1 MEHLLYERLGSL
13 NEIQNDAK
21 SRMSKS
27 IENLEANF
35 AKIRTGRA
43 HPSILDAV
51 TVDYYGSQVPIS
63 QVANINVEDAR
74 TLTVQ
79 PWEQPMVAVV
89 EKAIMMS
96 DLGVNPV
103 TNGSTMRIPMPP
115 LTEERRRDL
124 TKVARQEAE
133 NARVAIRNVRRDA
146 NGDVKNL
153 LKDKDITEDDSR
165 RTEDQIQK
173 LTDDAVKQIDAL
185 LAEKE
190 AVLMEV

>member
-1 MEHLLYERLGSL
+1 ML
-13 NEIQNDAK
+13 NEIQADAK
-21 SRMSKS
+21 SRMQKS

-43 HPSILDAV
+43 HPSILDSV

-89 EKAIMMS
+89 EKAIMIS

-103 TNGSTMRIPMPP
+103 TNGNTMRIPMPA

-133 NARVAIRNVRRDA
+133 NARIAIRNVRRDA
-146 NGDVKNL
+146 NNDVKEL
-153 LKDKDITEDDSR
+153 LKDKEVTEDDAR
-165 RTEDQIQK
+165 RAEDLIQK
-173 LTDDAVKQIDAL
+173 LTDDAVKKADEM

-190 AVLMEV
+190 ASLMEV

>member
-1 MEHLLYERLGSL
+1 MLA
-13 NEIQNDAK
+13 EIQQDAQE
-21 SRMSKS
+21 RMQKS
-27 IENLEANF
+27 IGNLESQF

-51 TVDYYGSQVPIS
+51 TVDYYGSEVPIS

-96 DLGVNPV
+96 DLGINPV
-103 TNGSTMRIPMPP
+103 TNGNMMRIPMPP

-146 NGDVKNL
+146 NGDVKEL
-153 LKDKDITEDDSR
+153 LKEKEITEDDAR
-165 RTEDQIQK
+165 RAEDQIQK
-173 LTDDAVKQIDAL
+173 ITDDAVKNVDAL

-190 AVLMEV
+190 KGLMEV

>member
-1 MEHLLYERLGSL
+1 MLA
-13 NEIQNDAK
+13 EIQSDAQ
-21 SRMSKS
+21 SRMKKTL
-27 IENLEANF
+27 ENLESNF

-51 TVDYYGSQVPIS
+51 TVDYYGSEVPIS

-103 TNGSTMRIPMPP
+103 TNGNVMRIPMPA

-124 TKVARQEAE
+124 TKVARQETE
-133 NARVAIRNVRRDA
+133 SARVAIRNVRRDA
-146 NGDVKNL
+146 NGDIKDL
-153 LKDKDITEDDSR
+153 LKEKEITEDDAR
-165 RTEDQIQK
+165 KAEEQIQK
-173 LTDDAVKQIDAL
+173 LTDEAVKSADAL

-190 AVLMEV
+190 AVLMEI

>member
-1 MEHLLYERLGSL
+1 ML
-13 NEIQNDAK
+13 NEIQQDAQ
-21 SRMSKS
+21 SRMQKS
-27 IENLEANF
+27 IENLESQF

-51 TVDYYGSQVPIS
+51 MVDYYGSEVPIS
-63 QVANINVEDAR
+63 QVANVHVEDAR

-79 PWEQPMVAVV
+79 PWEAPMVAVV

-96 DLGVNPV
+96 DLGINPV
-103 TNGSTMRIPMPP
+103 TNGNMMRIPMPP

-146 NGDVKNL
+146 NGDIKNL
-153 LKDKDITEDDSR
+153 LKDKEITEDEAR
-165 RTEDQIQK
+165 QFEDKIQK
-173 LTDDAVKQIDAL
+173 VTDESVKTVDGL

-190 AVLMEV
+190 SALMEV

>member
-1 MEHLLYERLGSL
+1 ML

-21 SRMSKS
+21 SRMQKS
-27 IENLEANF
+27 IENLEGNF

-51 TVDYYGSQVPIS
+51 TVDYYGSEVPIS

-103 TNGSTMRIPMPP
+103 TNGNMMRIPMPP

-133 NARVAIRNVRRDA
+133 NARVAVRNVRRDA
-146 NGDVKNL
+146 NSDVKDL
-153 LKDKDITEDDSR
+153 LKDKEVTEDEAR
-165 RTEDQIQK
+165 RSEDQIQK
-173 LTDDAVKQIDAL
+173 LTDEAVKKVDAL

-190 AVLMEV
+190 AALMEV

>member
-1 MEHLLYERLGSL
+1 MLA
-13 NEIQNDAK
+13 EIQSDAQA
-21 SRMSKS
+21 RMQKS

-51 TVDYYGSQVPIS
+51 MVDYYGSEVPIS

-96 DLGVNPV
+96 DLGINPV
-103 TNGSTMRIPMPP
+103 TNGNMMRIPMPP

-146 NGDVKNL
+146 NGDVKSL
-153 LKDKDITEDDSR
+153 LKDKDITEDEARGS
-165 RTEDQIQK
+165 EDQIQK
-173 LTDDAVKQIDAL
+173 ITDDAVKQVDAL
-185 LAEKE
+185 LSEKE
-190 AVLMEV
+190 ASLMEV

>member
-1 MEHLLYERLGSL
+1 ML
-13 NEIQNDAK
+13 NEIQQDAQ
-21 SRMSKS
+21 SRMQKT
-27 IENLEANF
+27 IENLESNF

-51 TVDYYGSQVPIS
+51 TVDYYGSEVPIS

-79 PWEQPMVAVV
+79 PWEQPMVQVV

-103 TNGSTMRIPMPP
+103 TNGNMMRIPMPP

-124 TKVARQEAE
+124 TKVARQDAE

-146 NGDVKNL
+146 NGDVKDL
-153 LKDKDITEDDSR
+153 LKEKEITEDDAR
-165 RTEDQIQK
+165 RSEDQIQK
-173 LTDDAVKQIDAL
+173 ITDDAVKKVDAL

-190 AVLMEV
+190 TALMEV

>member
-1 MEHLLYERLGSL
+1 ML

-21 SRMSKS
+21 SRMQKS
-27 IENLEANF
+27 IENLEGNF

-43 HPSILDAV
+43 HPSILDVV
-51 TVDYYGSQVPIS
+51 TVDYYGSEVPIS

-103 TNGSTMRIPMPP
+103 TNGNMMRIPMPP

-133 NARVAIRNVRRDA
+133 NARVAVRNVRRDA
-146 NGDVKNL
+146 NSDVKDL
-153 LKDKDITEDDSR
+153 LKDKEVTEDEAR
-165 RTEDQIQK
+165 RSEDQIQK
-173 LTDDAVKQIDAL
+173 LTDEAVKKVDAL

-190 AVLMEV
+190 AALMEV

>member
-1 MEHLLYERLGSL
+1 ML

-21 SRMSKS
+21 VRMSKS

-103 TNGSTMRIPMPP
+103 TNGNMMRIPMPP

-133 NARVAIRNVRRDA
+133 NSRVAVRNVRRDA
-146 NGDVKNL
+146 NGDVKEL
-153 LKDKDITEDDSR
+153 LKDKEITEDEAR
-165 RTEDQIQK
+165 RSEDQIQK
-173 LTDDAVKQIDAL
+173 LTDDAVKRIDAL

-190 AVLMEV
+190 AALMEV

>member
-1 MEHLLYERLGSL
+1 MLD
-13 NEIQNDAK
+13 EIQQDAQ
-21 SRMSKS
+21 SRMQKS
-27 IENLEANF
+27 IENLEGNF

-51 TVDYYGSQVPIS
+51 YVDYYGSEVPIS

-79 PWEQPMVAVV
+79 PWEQPMVQVV

-96 DLGVNPV
+96 DLGINPV
-103 TNGSTMRIPMPP
+103 TNGNMMRIPMPP

-124 TKVARQEAE
+124 SKVARQEAE
-133 NARVAIRNVRRDA
+133 SARVAIRNVRRDA
-146 NGDVKNL
+146 NGDVKDL
-153 LKDKDITEDDSR
+153 LKEKEITEDDAR
-165 RTEDQIQK
+165 RSEDRVQK
-173 LTDDAVKQIDAL
+173 ITDEAVKKVDAL

-190 AVLMEV
+190 SALMEV